1 MEYLLDESSHQ
12 KFVHLLPNGSALL
25 LVESAQTL
33 LHWFGAGSDV
43 QGVLGD
49 LPRDASHV

>member
-1 MEYLLDESSHQ
+1 MEYLLDESSRQ
-12 KFVHLLPNGSALL
+12 KFVHLLLDGSALL
-25 LVESAQTL
+25 FVESTQTL

-49 LPRDASHV
+49 LPWDTWHV